1 MKQVLISLALVS
13 VIVCTTLQAQV
24 NKSTTRLEKQHGP
37 SIFLE
42 NHLKQ
47 TEESLLPALRG
58 DFEGSQQMSIQLFRQ
73 LEQLFPQYPFAAA
86 IPTLGKV
93 LKDEK
98 SDPVARRLAALAL
111 DDLHSDAGDAIIKD
125 VASNCDDKG
134 LQTLCNALLVR
145 TDYRMSLGAK
155 K

>member
-1 MKQVLISLALVS
+1 MKRVLFSIALVS
-13 VIVCTTLQAQV
+13 LLLSVGLQAQAK
-24 NKSTTRLEKQHGP
+24 KSTTRIEKQHGP

-42 NHLKQ
+42 KHLKQ

-58 DFEGSQQMSIQLFRQ
+58 EFEGSQQMAIQLLRQ
-73 LEQLFPQYPFAAA
+73 LEQLFPEYPFAAT

-111 DDLHSDAGDAIIKD
+111 DDLHSEAGDTIIKD
-125 VASNCDDKG
+125 IASNCDDKG

-145 TDYRMSLGAK
+145 TDYRLNLTAK
-155 K
+155 N